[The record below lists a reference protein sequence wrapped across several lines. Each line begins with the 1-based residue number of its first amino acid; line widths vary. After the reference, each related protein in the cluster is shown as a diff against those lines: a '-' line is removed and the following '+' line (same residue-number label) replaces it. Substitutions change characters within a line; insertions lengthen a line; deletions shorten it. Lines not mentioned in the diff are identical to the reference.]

1 MESNSR
7 LSTAVTRTANPENIR
22 TLERAIT
29 TIRFQPWELSDVR
42 NGFEAVAA
50 DLPDG
55 TGQSG
60 LVKELGLIY
69 VMNFDGET
77 YVLDVPDVS
86 SEGRTR
92 RGTRGRTRSCSKD
105 RATTISDTTQT
116 ARRIP

>member
-1 MESNSR
+1 
-7 LSTAVTRTANPENIR
+7 
-22 TLERAIT
+22 
-29 TIRFQPWELSDVR
+29 
-42 NGFEAVAA
+42 VAA

-86 SEGRTR
+86 CEGQNQAWDARSNQILLEGPCYDDIR
-92 RGTRGRTRSCSKD
+92 YNPDGSPDPMNAPAFQQILDRHPMIRAHDGTTLVALHVLVGGG
-105 RATTISDTTQT
+105 A
-116 ARRIP
+116 

>member
-22 TLERAIT
+22 TLEGAIT

-50 DLPDG
+50 DLRDG
-55 TGQSG
+55 MGESG

-69 VMNFDGET
+69 VMK
-77 YVLDVPDVS
+77 L
-86 SEGRTR
+86 R
-92 RGTRGRTRSCSKD
+92 RGNLCSGRSGR
-105 RATTISDTTQT
+105 QL
-116 ARRIP
+116 